1 MSAEHLSFSASKPA
15 LQMTQLNYGL
25 IFAMPYLY
33 YAKAGPDGEMLP
45 GNAGRERFSTAVSA
59 ADSSARKAI
68 RSRSLRPPPG
78 CARAGPSPHLDG
90 FAAAVRPA
98 AVGRGVR
105 RGAAPRA
112 APSAPSCRAPPQP
125 AAETSVAS
133 SRKGRPAPLR
143 GVIGATAASP
153 VPGLEPRTAKPQP
166 EDLEAV
172 QQVAAESAGR
182 RLGVERAVGG
192 RHDPQVEPLGA
203 VLAEPSDLAVLRHP
217 QISSLP
223 VPDSPSMTT
232 GNGEAATRGIFA
244 LRSCIG
250 PLSPSAAAPARPL
263 DIRQQ
268 EEVAGQEERGWQQ
281 PDTDDL
287 RFRHPSRFPFRPA
300 RALNGS
306 ARRRGGVLRPPPG

>member
-1 MSAEHLSFSASKPA
+1 MSAEHLSASKPVF
-15 LQMTQLNYGL
+15 QMTQLNYGL
-25 IFAMPYLY
+25 IVAMPYLY

-59 ADSSARKAI
+59 ADSSARKAG

-78 CARAGPSPHLDG
+78 CARPGLLRTSTASPQLSGLPPS
-90 FAAAVRPA
+90 
-98 AVGRGVR
+98 
-105 RGAAPRA
+105 GAACDEEQRLVPRRRRHHA
-112 APSAPSCRAPPQP
+112 ERLRNRLPRPRLRPP
-125 AAETSVAS
+125 E
-133 SRKGRPAPLR
+133 KGRPAPLR